1 MQTLIRT
8 RDYTKRTQRDYTMP
22 FKLKVVNDVES
33 GRFSIRQAAT
43 EHGIQA
49 ASTVSEWVRRYGVM
63 NGGQRVAVEFP
74 PDKSPEDRLMEV
86 EGRLR
91 LLEKQREV
99 LEERLNLLQGKAMKF
114 DIIVNIAQKEVEVAM

>member
-1 MQTLIRT
+1 METLIRT
-8 RDYTKRTQRDYTMP
+8 RPYAKRTQRDYTMP

-33 GRFSIRQAAT
+33 GRLSVRQAAF

-49 ASTVSEWVRRYGVM
+49 PSTVSEWVRRYGVFN

-74 PDKSPEDRLMEV
+74 PDKSPEDRLMDL

-91 LLEKQREV
+91 LLERQREV
-99 LEERLNLLQGKAMKF
+99 MEERLNQLQGKATKF
-114 DIIVNIAQKEVEVAM
+114 DMIMELAQGEN